1 LRLISGSYDSKL
13 LEHGYQKPLE
23 WQYREGYP
31 YEDNISNMTEVTSD
45 GWENVDNNYTNPI
58 ANNAKAPED
67 FVREVEEQRQEYNAE
82 SPNMW
87 DNRK

>member
-1 LRLISGSYDSKL
+1 
-13 LEHGYQKPLE
+13 
-23 WQYREGYP
+23 
-31 YEDNISNMTEVTSD
+31 MTEVTSD

-58 ANNAKAPED
+58 TNNAKAPED
-67 FVREVEEQRQEYNAE
+67 FAREVEELRQKYNTE